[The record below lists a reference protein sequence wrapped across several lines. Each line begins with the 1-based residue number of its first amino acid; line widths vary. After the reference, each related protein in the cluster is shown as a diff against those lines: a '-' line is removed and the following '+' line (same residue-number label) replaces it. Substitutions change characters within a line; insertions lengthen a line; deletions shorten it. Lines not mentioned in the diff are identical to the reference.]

1 MFDTVFGIYKPVKV
15 KPVKVKPVSTP
26 QTLFSATN
34 SCRDARCPN
43 YRADLRALQKPSSKV
58 NNFASLLQSRDP
70 LRRRAPRANQQPC
83 SAASPLPSPADGL
96 LDQLSWQK
104 RGYEIIRKT
113 REKGGTKERK
123 KEEKK
128 KKRASAHRDCGFLVP
143 LCSRPGRSHTNV
155 DSSYP
160 SRRGQAGFMNYLETI
175 FGELGI
181 SQYLG
186 AFIDQGFDSWDTI
199 LDITE
204 SDLDALGVKLGHRRK
219 LQRRIANY
227 RGIAPD
233 ASLTS
238 PARTSIEDAR
248 HDANRAEVSRADAKV
263 EPVVTKRKYRR
274 HPKPDENAP
283 ERPPSA
289 YVLFSNKMRE
299 DLKGQNLTFT
309 EIAKLVGE
317 NWQNLGRTEKAP
329 FEKQANEAKEKYNRD
344 LAKYKK
350 TSECKKY
357 NEYLRDFRKR
367 QAAQTQE
374 RDAAK
379 RLKTD
384 AESTRG
390 SSTSGGSI
398 GTGGMTNGTA
408 SGSESQHGSEPP
420 PSRQQRLGSIASL
433 STGTSHL
440 DDSLASP
447 MLGAHEESGYGRR
460 RGLSSPHAHDPSMHA
475 SNLRTGWADSHCLPR
490 DAPMGAVSWLDPRGT
505 PNISQSPEA
514 SGLGLH
520 ARQNSHA
527 DRLSRGT
534 GSGSSRSASIS
545 QTPSLIH
552 AQSLHGSTSSSSSS
566 QPPRTPSDASLPI
579 HALLSSRP
587 EQPVSYA
594 PAPSP
599 PMLNGQV
606 SQVPLSLHPVQQH
619 GRMLGN
625 FHGSPQFNIN
635 KSGSRDNAG
644 AMPVLSH
651 ETGPPA
657 PIPPCNGEHGLDGI
671 SALLKAREIVDRRP

>member
-1 MFDTVFGIYKPVKV
+1 MLI
-15 KPVKVKPVSTP
+15 
-26 QTLFSATN
+26 
-34 SCRDARCPN
+34 
-43 YRADLRALQKPSSKV
+43 AL
-58 NNFASLLQSRDP
+58 
-70 LRRRAPRANQQPC
+70 
-83 SAASPLPSPADGL
+83 
-96 LDQLSWQK
+96 
-104 RGYEIIRKT
+104 
-113 REKGGTKERK
+113 
-123 KEEKK
+123 
-128 KKRASAHRDCGFLVP
+128 
-143 LCSRPGRSHTNV
+143 
-155 DSSYP
+155 YP
-160 SRRGQAGFMNYLETI
+160 SLRGQAGFMNYLETI

-233 ASLTS
+233 ASLAS
-238 PARTSIEDAR
+238 ARTSIEDAR
-248 HDANRAEVSRADAKV
+248 HDANRADVGRADAKV

-317 NWQNLGRTEKAP
+317 NWQNLGRAEKAP

-350 TSECKKY
+350 TNECKKY
-357 NEYLRDFRKR
+357 NEYLREFRKR
-367 QAAQTQE
+367 QTAQTQE

-390 SSTSGGSI
+390 SSTSGASS
-398 GTGGMTNGTA
+398 GTGGTTNGTA
-408 SGSESQHGSEPP
+408 SGTESQHGSEPP
-420 PSRQQRLGSIASL
+420 PSRQQRLGSATSL

-447 MLGAHEESGYGRR
+447 MFGAHEESGYGRR
-460 RGLSSPHAHDPSMHA
+460 RGLSSPHAHDPSIP
-475 SNLRTGWADSHCLPR
+475 SPNLRTGWADSHCLPR
-490 DAPMGAVSWLDPRGT
+490 DAPTGAVSWLDPRAT

-514 SGLGLH
+514 SVLGMH
-520 ARQNSHA
+520 TRQNSHA
-527 DRLSRGT
+527 DKLSRGAE
-534 GSGSSRSASIS
+534 SRSPRSASIS
-545 QTPSLIH
+545 RPPLLIH

-587 EQPVSYA
+587 EQPVSYD

-599 PMLNGQV
+599 PMLGGQA

-619 GRMLGN
+619 GRVLGN
-625 FHGSPQFNIN
+625 FHGSPQLNTS
-635 KSGSRDNAG
+635 KSGSRDNPG
-644 AMPVLSH
+644 AIPVLSH
-651 ETGPPA
+651 EIGPPA
-657 PIPPCNGEHGLDGI
+657 PIPPGYGEHGLDGI
-671 SALLKAREIVDRRP
+671 SALLRAREIVDRRP